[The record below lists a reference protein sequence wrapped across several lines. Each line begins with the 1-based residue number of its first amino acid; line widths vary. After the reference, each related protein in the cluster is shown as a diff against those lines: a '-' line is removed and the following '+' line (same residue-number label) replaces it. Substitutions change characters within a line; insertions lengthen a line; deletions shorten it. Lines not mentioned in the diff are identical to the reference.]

1 MIAEKDIMSNEN
13 IAKMQMMVTREKN
26 MKDKEYVDQA
36 AKAA

>member
-36 AKAA
+36 M